1 MITTIE
7 QILQADESARGKVD
21 AARTEAGHLLSDA
34 EQADQ
39 ETVRVKTQELDDI
52 LRAEQ
57 ASILADARLQAS
69 RIAIEADRYIEELQ
83 QKQSAIQ
90 NDLIERLL
98 KKVVDL

>member
-7 QILQADESARGKVD
+7 QILQADESAREKVA
-21 AARTEAGHLLSDA
+21 AARTEADHLLSDA
-34 EQADQ
+34 ERAAK
-39 ETVRVKTQELDDI
+39 ETVRVNTQELDDI

-57 ASILADARLQAS
+57 AGILADARLQAS

-90 NDLIERLL
+90 NDLMERLL